1 MSNNAAFQI
10 LKAKHE
16 FRFKTPIIARNTTP
30 TGLSRLWSEIQDAI
44 DQFDEFANCVR
55 AEIDIKTNPNDSASE
70 DTEPTGQ
77 QADSLQAM
85 VDKAKSEIVCSAL
98 KPDLLQLY
106 ECSMFNT
113 KLSVEVLESNLKSVL
128 GELTPQELKRKL
140 KADFGKLTRRC
151 DINEKFGTFLDRL
164 IVKATK
170 LSENADFRA
179 ELVADQFESSLRP
192 MDTEAIDTFCESQ
205 KTGIHL
211 IRDQAELLDKKK
223 FFKRSEVQTN
233 HLELQESNMILVG
246 EVERLTKQVAAIQ
259 SQADQREASFQ
270 EIMSLM
276 TSKMDQIHHSI
287 KSQETGVNS
296 TKMAPPA
303 AAAKPTPVTEKKVTE
318 KKKIPFTDPD
328 YFCFNCGRHKC
339 SNKHKCSGDNSK
351 LFCPVCQKRGHLAS
365 SRKHHQPVKES
376 KNEQ

>member
-16 FRFKTPIIARNTTP
+16 FRFKSPIIARNTTP
-30 TGLSRLWSEIQDAI
+30 TGLSRQWSEIQDAI
-44 DQFDEFANCVR
+44 DQFDEFTTCVR
-55 AEIDIKTNPNDSASE
+55 AEVDIKTHPHDSDAEES
-70 DTEPTGQ
+70 DSNGQ
-77 QADSLQAM
+77 QAVSLQAM

-106 ECSMFNT
+106 EGSMFNN
-113 KLSVEVLESNLKSVL
+113 KLSVDVLEANLKSVL
-128 GELTPQELKRKL
+128 GELTPKELKRKL
-140 KADFGKLTRRC
+140 KADFDKLTRRC

-164 IVKATK
+164 ILKAAK

-192 MDTEAIDTFCESQ
+192 MDMEAIDTFCESQ

-246 EVERLTKQVAAIQ
+246 EVERLTQQVAAIQ

-270 EIMSLM
+270 EIMSSM
-276 TSKMDQIHHSI
+276 ASKMDQIHRSI
-287 KSQETGVNS
+287 KSQETDVNS
-296 TKMAPPA
+296 TKTAPPA
-303 AAAKPTPVTEKKVTE
+303 VAAKPTPVPEKKVTE
-318 KKKIPFTDPD
+318 KKKNPFTNPD
-328 YFCFNCGRHKC
+328 FFCFNCGLHKC

-351 LFCPVCQKRGHLAS
+351 LFCIICQKYGHVAS
-365 SRKHHQPVKES
+365 ARKHHQPVNKS